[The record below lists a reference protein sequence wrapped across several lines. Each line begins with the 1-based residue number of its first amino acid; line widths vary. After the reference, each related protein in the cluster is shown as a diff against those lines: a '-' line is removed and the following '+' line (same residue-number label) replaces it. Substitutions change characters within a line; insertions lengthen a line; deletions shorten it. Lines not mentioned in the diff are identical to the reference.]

1 MAVIEVGAQLTSCTA
16 RVEVL
21 PARIRPAVNPPRANS
36 ERSPA
41 PSIGDLRVAL
51 NRQIFRGML
60 FSMGATA
67 VAMARLGVP
76 RSVVWGFAK
85 MQARNLCR
93 ALGVRVT
100 VQGAELVEEG
110 GPFVFTPNHQAHID
124 IAALLGY
131 LPGNNRFASKKELF
145 DEPVLGAVM
154 RTLGMLPVDRDD
166 PMKSIDVLNRAVAAG
181 HSIIIFPEGTRSRDG
196 DLLPFKKGAFVAAI
210 EMGFPVV
217 PIILKGTRRVMPKG
231 GYLTIHPGD
240 VEIVVKP
247 PIPTAGLGYDDR
259 ERLRDAVRDIIA
271 EEFSRPMAA

>member
-1 MAVIEVGAQLTSCTA
+1 LS
-16 RVEVL
+16 
-21 PARIRPAVNPPRANS
+21 
-36 ERSPA
+36 
-41 PSIGDLRVAL
+41 GDLQTRGGTEGFRVAL
-51 NRQIFRGML
+51 NRQIFRAML

-67 VAMARLGVP
+67 VTMARLGVP
-76 RSVVWGFAK
+76 RPLIWSFAK
-85 MQARNLCR
+85 AQARNLCR

-100 VQGAELVEEG
+100 IEGTELVESG
-110 GPFVFTPNHQAHID
+110 GPYIFTPNHQAHID

-131 LPGNNRFASKKELF
+131 LPGHNRFASKKELF

-196 DLLPFKKGAFVAAI
+196 KLLPFKKGPFVAAI
-210 EMGFPVV
+210 EMGHPIVPV
-217 PIILKGTRRVMPKG
+217 ICKGTRRIMPKG

-247 PIPTAGLGYDDR
+247 PISTRGLGYDDR
-259 ERLRDAVRDIIA
+259 DRLREAVREIIA
-271 EEFSRPMAA
+271 EEFSRPIAA

>member
-1 MAVIEVGAQLTSCTA
+1 MSDPQPTAVDVRESVTS
-16 RVEVL
+16 
-21 PARIRPAVNPPRANS
+21 
-36 ERSPA
+36 
-41 PSIGDLRVAL
+41 GLRVAV
-51 NRQIFRGML
+51 NRQIFRGIL

-67 VAMARLGVP
+67 LAMARLGVP
-76 RSVVWGFAK
+76 QSMIWSFAK
-85 MQARNLCR
+85 LQARNACR

-100 VQGAELVEEG
+100 IRGKELAAEG
-110 GPFVFTPNHQAHID
+110 GPYIFTPNHQAHID

-166 PMKSIDVLNRAVAAG
+166 PMQSIDVLNRALREG

-196 DLLPFKKGAFVAAI
+196 RLLPFKKGAFVAAI
-210 EMGFPVV
+210 EMGYPIVPVIV
-217 PIILKGTRRVMPKG
+217 KGTRRVMPKG
-231 GYLTIHPGD
+231 GYLSIHPGN

-247 PIPTAGLGYDDR
+247 PIATRGLDYHDR
-259 ERLRDAVRDIIA
+259 ERLRDAVREIIA